1 MVKIK
6 FELYQNSTTAVK
18 MEDDNN
24 EYSIVFWVGDGQHN
38 NVQEMV
44 TQFDE
49 CLVNL
54 IVKQKLTVPLPIIQ
68 PSDLKEY
75 PSYFESD
82 DANCLITRILLT
94 PNIEQDK
101 TVAPAL
107 MKAINETL
115 NKYAC
120 FKWGPLDKCA
130 IFDDTVVNYQFD
142 STTTFPVTII
152 DALNREFKDY
162 HQKLIIPTNLLPDDG
177 EQSSISAR
185 SDIAVIMEADRDNE
199 ESEDGTTLSEEEDD
213 EETEDEENVNPNDN
227 QTLPRLRRKRRDD
240 DGDAVIMEAD
250 QENVNPN
257 DNETLPPLR
266 KGKGKKG
273 KGVKKRVKSTTKGK
287 RAKKRVKSTKRKSR
301 TMNQGRR
308 TDIRKTA
315 QSHPFKCKYKHQNGK
330 LCGQRYRTKSDIND
344 HQKVHMK
351 EQGKPSWRCPFQNCS
366 NTDGFA
372 RKETC
377 KQHIIKVHTQEWENQ
392 VSLNGGARS
401 KQFATF
407 LRENWLKKQHYDVAA
422 LVYRW
427 SDDPE
432 NKEGDRMDIGD
443 PQDSDKDEN
452 DGDHHDGNEEKN
464 QEGDRMDIGHPDD
477 TDKDENDDDCDIVLA
492 SDSQEDGDPEDT
504 DSDGWLNLPGI
515 KGIKTHNYKGNASGS
530 RRRRTTDR
538 PKAACY
544 TYSAFVGDSDDSD
557 NDHMQIEHL
566 SWNELCQRKY
576 GKDKGTIYFQQKI
589 LKPYQQKQQN
599 K

>member
-24 EYSIVFWVGDGQHN
+24 KYSIVFWVGDGQPN

-44 TQFDE
+44 TQFDQ

-54 IVKQKLTVPLPIIQ
+54 IVKQKLTIPLPIIQ
-68 PSDLKEY
+68 PTDHEEY
-75 PSYFESD
+75 PSYFAAD
-82 DANCLITRILLT
+82 DANCLITRILLP

-101 TVAPAL
+101 IVAPAL

-130 IFDDTVVNYQFD
+130 IFDDTVINYQFD
-142 STTTFPVTII
+142 SSTTTFPVSIV

-185 SDIAVIMEADRDNE
+185 SDIAVIMEADE
-199 ESEDGTTLSEEEDD
+199 ESEDGTTLSEEEDN
-213 EETEDEENVNPNDN
+213 EETEDEENVNPKDN

-240 DGDAVIMEAD
+240 DGDIAVIMEAGD
-250 QENVNPN
+250 NQENVNPN
-257 DNETLPPLR
+257 DNQRLARLR
-266 KGKGKKG
+266 KGTKK
-273 KGVKKRVKSTTKGK
+273 KVKSTTKRKGK
-287 RAKKRVKSTKRKSR
+287 RAKKRVKSTRKRKGR

-308 TDIRKTA
+308 TDIKKTA

-392 VSLNGGARS
+392 VSLNGGIRS
-401 KQFATF
+401 KQFAKF
-407 LRENWLKKQHYDVAA
+407 LKESWLKKQHYDEAA

-427 SDDPE
+427 SDDAE
-432 NKEGDRMDIGD
+432 NKEGDKMDIGD
-443 PQDSDKDEN
+443 PEDSDKDEDN
-452 DGDHHDGNEEKN
+452 DHHDGNEEKK
-464 QEGDRMDIGHPDD
+464 QERMDIGDREDSDKGDD
-477 TDKDENDDDCDIVLA
+477 NDCDIVLA
-492 SDSQEDGDPEDT
+492 SDSEEDGDPEDS
-504 DSDGWLNLPGI
+504 DSDAWLNLPGI
-515 KGIKTHNYKGNASGS
+515 RGIKTHSYRNKGNALDS
-530 RRRRTTDR
+530 RRRTTDR
-538 PKAACY
+538 PKSACY
-544 TYSAFVGDSDDSD
+544 TYSVYVGDSDDEGD
-557 NDHMQIEHL
+557 NDQMEIEHL

-576 GKDKGTIYFQQKI
+576 GKAKGTIYFEQKI
-589 LKPYQQKQQN
+589 LKPYQQQN